1 MRRCPQDRI
10 IMRFFSRK
18 KFYILILLLFTLHSS
33 LFTNTAF
40 CAISDADLENV
51 YDEVMED
58 IEVDKIG
65 YEELDTDELEDF
77 RRNPLDIN
85 TAAREDLLKLPMLTP
100 VLAVEIV
107 RYRVR
112 RGEFREVA
120 ELMDI
125 PGMTDEIYRVIIPF
139 LTVFRKKEIEM
150 VKGDLRLTQSY
161 DTPFKDKQAEAN
173 ANFHHPEYLYSRL
186 RFFYSDDM
194 EISFTAKRD
203 AWGREITWE
212 NFKKYYLV
220 SNYFYAKNFIGF
232 DTFVVGSFKM
242 DFERGLVLGGVAK
255 TISAVSKPK
264 KGVEPYRSSNKN
276 AGYYGLAVQKND
288 ASCSWAAFFSDKWL
302 TTKLNPDGTVKSY
315 PTSVS
320 FSYTNQ
326 DKFKNLN
333 NMHDR
338 SYGGY
343 FAFPVDTYEIHFAGY
358 HEEISPEIIPVVRT
372 LEEWWTEE
380 EEEAALEEWD
390 ETKIKYIKYKFS
402 GSRNDILGGG
412 VKTTYGNGLFT
423 FDYALSIHDAYES
436 DIDKTKEREKAKAFQ
451 FASVYNFSYTTL
463 LFGLSR
469 FDSDYYNFHIS
480 GDAPNEKFFM
490 EAKTKTKRLSM
501 KLNGEI
507 YREVNP
513 IKELTTKRFY
523 KTAFQVE
530 YPLMPKLKTLFR
542 YQIQN
547 EDDKI
552 KDYEGTEYFQ
562 IYKETNQTRAQIT
575 WSPTSDLRLQWRY
588 ELQQQIYNRIS
599 GDEYNIW
606 LYSASQV
613 ELKYRFTKYFQVL
626 SKIRFDKDPGA
637 RRNRYTSFSLNPK
650 MKFSKNSSI
659 DIKYDRKMYH
669 YPPEFYD
676 PNYGALD
683 YDDDVYKY
691 DPEDVMSDSAENFEI
706 RYMLKF

>member
-1 MRRCPQDRI
+1 
-10 IMRFFSRK
+10 MRFPLK
-18 KFYILILLLFTLHSS
+18 KSFFVLLFPVFIFHSS
-33 LFTNTAF
+33 LFTEIAF
-40 CAISDADLENV
+40 CAISDADLENI

-58 IEVDKIG
+58 IEVEKIG

-85 TAAREDLLKLPMLTP
+85 TAARADLLKLPMLTP
-100 VLAVEIV
+100 ALAVEIV

-112 RGEFREVA
+112 RGGFREVE
-120 ELMDI
+120 ELMDV
-125 PGMTDEIYRVIIPF
+125 PGMTDEIYKVIIPF
-139 LTVFRKKEIEM
+139 LTVFRKKEVEV
-150 VKGDLRLTQSY
+150 VKGDIRLTQSY
-161 DTPFKDKQAEAN
+161 AIPFKDKQAAAD

-194 EISFTAKRD
+194 EVSFTAKRD

-242 DFERGLVLGGVAK
+242 NFERGLVLGGLAK

-276 AGYYGLAVQKND
+276 AGYYGLALQKTGVT
-288 ASCSWAAFFSDKWL
+288 CTWAAFFSDKWL

-320 FSYTNQ
+320 FSYSNQ
-326 DKFKNLN
+326 DKLKNLN
-333 NMHDR
+333 NMQDR
-338 SYGGY
+338 TYGGY
-343 FAFPVDTYEIHFAGY
+343 FAFPVDMYEIHFAGY
-358 HEEISPEIIPVVRT
+358 HEELSPEIIPVKRDV
-372 LEEWWTEE
+372 EEWWTEE

-390 ETKIKYIKYKFS
+390 ETKIKYIRYKFS
-402 GSRNDILGGG
+402 GGRNDIIGGG
-412 VKTTYGNGLFT
+412 IKTTYGNGLFT
-423 FDYALSIHDAYES
+423 FDYALSLHDAYES
-436 DIDKTKEREKAKAFQ
+436 DIDKTKEPEKAKAFQ

-469 FDSDYYNFHIS
+469 FDSNYYNFHIS
-480 GDAPNEKFFM
+480 GDSPVEKFFM
-490 EAKTKTKRLSM
+490 EAKTKTKRVSM
-501 KLNGEI
+501 KLNGEM

-547 EDDKI
+547 EDEKVKAYGADEYRQL
-552 KDYEGTEYFQ
+552 YE
-562 IYKETNQTRAQIT
+562 ETNKTRVQIT
-575 WSPTSDLRLQWRY
+575 WSPSSDLRLRWRY
-588 ELQQQIYNRIS
+588 ELQQQIYSSIG

-606 LYSASQV
+606 LYSASQA
-613 ELKYRFTKYFQVL
+613 ELKYRFTRYFQVL
-626 SKIRFDKDPGA
+626 SKVRFDKDPGA
-637 RRNRYTSFSLNPK
+637 KKNKYVLFTLQPK
-650 MKFSKNSSI
+650 MKFSKKASI
-659 DIKYDRKMYH
+659 DLKYERKMYH

-676 PNYGALD
+676 PAYGKLD

-691 DPEDVMSDSAENFEI
+691 DPEDAMRDTTEKFEI
-706 RYMLKF
+706 RYTLKF